1 MGAAQQAP
9 CAVECWLYKE
19 KGLWV
24 VVPIEELWYNNDKV
38 VIIGILN
45 ALFLTP
51 CGAEK
56 DGQLYHCARCAL
68 RLLYFD
74 GRGNMFALLTAPW

>member
-38 VIIGILN
+38 VIIGILIGPFSCPYE
-45 ALFLTP
+45 AT
-51 CGAEK
+51 EK
-56 DGQLYHCARCAL
+56 DGQLYHFTRCVHGIITTKSL
-68 RLLYFD
+68 
-74 GRGNMFALLTAPW
+74 